1 MVNPAINENKPAES
15 VDIKEYLAVLLKRKW
30 LVLVCFLLSMA
41 CMTAFL
47 FTRQPIYR
55 AAAKLFVSNMAG
67 VPTTDIVTEPD
78 QTFYTTAI
86 EVMRSQTMLRRVQ
99 TRMHKIPA
107 EMRENLKDM
116 KITRLAG
123 ADIVLITVDSPSRDF
138 ARDFANA
145 LCDEFLKFREE
156 ERAKRQE
163 SALLGLTREINRLSQ
178 ELKSANERIVAY
190 TRQNGI
196 PLLEQDPGLG
206 QAKYLQVIQTL
217 NQAAVDLA
225 NAQTRKTSLDMQ
237 VDPSAIVA
245 MLASESKTA
254 PAASLPTNRTA
265 PDNQVLGI
273 GSAVDI
279 QVDQATGLNTH
290 ATVGPD
296 GMISFGPLGKVQV
309 AGLTAATLATNLQL
323 RLAKE
328 AQIVSPVRIA
338 SANQISPMASLSAPN
353 LTLPL
358 DNMPNAALQ
367 PVLGSSFLG
376 SLPENRAERLF
387 GLENQYRELKER
399 LAEMKKSY
407 QPKHPAMLQVQK
419 SLEDIQSRLE
429 SEISYLREKA
439 AADLRLAKERY
450 QKLQESLEPI
460 KQDAMN
466 ANVRLMEISALRNDS
481 ERVRSLYNAL
491 LGQLLKIDVLDRS
504 SKNVTVLEYALVE
517 DDPVYP
523 QKIKGLLIAAF
534 AGLGL
539 GLALAFFIE
548 YIDDSIKLAEEVE
561 RELQLPFLG
570 MIPAAQWSVNDL
582 VAHRI
587 DKLKQQGG
595 VAEAYRVVRSAVIFS
610 MPREKLRSILLS
622 SAVPREGK
630 TTTCVNLSIGFAQ
643 IEERTLLVDA
653 DLRRGEI
660 HKYFGLQRGKGLTE
674 VLTGE
679 LMPDQV
685 IQHTNVPRLDVIT
698 CGAYPTN
705 PAELLLGP
713 RLKDFLDWA
722 HKSYDRIVFDCPPIM
737 GIADSAILGAAVDG
751 MLFIIWAGRT
761 SRRYVRVAKLTADSR
776 GAKIFG
782 FVLNNLEPGRVGYY
796 HYYPYYY
803 SYYSHGYN
811 YARKKDE
818 AGKGGDIKGIEVPTP
833 EGGEENIDDVY

>member
-1 MVNPAINENKPAES
+1 MVNPAINETKPSES

-67 VPTTDIVTEPD
+67 VPTTDLVAEPD
-78 QTFYTTAI
+78 LTFYTTAI

-107 EMRENLKDM
+107 EMRENLTDM
-116 KITRLAG
+116 KIARLAG

-190 TRQNGI
+190 TRQQGI
-196 PLLEQDPGLG
+196 PMLEQDPQLG
-206 QAKYLQVIQTL
+206 QVKYLQVIQTL
-217 NQAAVDLA
+217 NQAAIDLA
-225 NAQTRKTSLDMQ
+225 NAQTRKTSLDAQ

-245 MLASESKTA
+245 MLAAESKTVQ
-254 PAASLPTNRTA
+254 AAGLPLGKVT
-265 PDNQVLGI
+265 PDNQILSI

-309 AGLTAATLATNLQL
+309 AGLAPSTLATNLQL

-328 AQIVSPVRIA
+328 AQIDSPVRIV
-338 SANQISPMASLSAPN
+338 SANPPIMPMSLSTPS

-358 DNMPNAALQ
+358 DTVPNPALQ
-367 PVLGSSFLG
+367 PVFGSSFLG
-376 SLPENRAERLF
+376 SLPENRAEKLYN
-387 GLENQYRELKER
+387 LENQYRELKAR
-399 LAEMKKSY
+399 LAEMMKSY
-407 QPKHPAMLQVQK
+407 RPKHPALLQAQK
-419 SLEDIQSRLE
+419 TLEDIEAQLNN
-429 SEISYLREKA
+429 EITFLREKA
-439 AADLRLAKERY
+439 ASDLRLAKERY
-450 QKLQESLEPI
+450 QKLQESLDPI

-466 ANVRLMEISALRNDS
+466 ANVRLMEISALRNDA
-481 ERVRSLYNAL
+481 ERVRTLYNAL
-491 LGQLLKIDVLDRS
+491 LGQLLKIDVLDRT
-504 SKNVTVLEYALVE
+504 SKNVTVLEYAIVE

-523 QKIKGLLIAAF
+523 QKIKGLLVAAF

-561 RELQLPFLG
+561 RELQIPF
-570 MIPAAQWSVNDL
+570 PAAQWSVNDL
-582 VAHRI
+582 VAHRL

-643 IEERTLLVDA
+643 SEERTLLVDA

-660 HKYFGLQRGKGLTE
+660 HKYFSMPRGKGLTE

-679 LMPDQV
+679 VTPDQI

-698 CGAYPTN
+698 CGSYPTN
-705 PAELLLGP
+705 PAELLLSP
-713 RLKDFLDWA
+713 RLKDFMDWA
-722 HKSYDRIVFDCPPIM
+722 HKNYDRVIFDCPPIM
-737 GIADSAILGAAVDG
+737 GIADSSIIGAAVDG

-761 SRRYVRVAKLTADSR
+761 SRRYVRVAKLTAVSR

-811 YARKKDE
+811 YARKNEEK
-818 AGKGGDIKGIEVPTP
+818 GKGGDIKGIEVPTP

>member
-1 MVNPAINENKPAES
+1 MANLTNENNTES
-15 VDIKEYLAVLLKRKW
+15 ADIKEYLAILLKRKW

-41 CMTAFL
+41 GMMAFL
-47 FTRQPIYR
+47 FTRQPIYQ
-55 AAAKLFVSNMAG
+55 AAAKLFVSNMGG
-67 VPTTDIVTEPD
+67 VPTTDIVAEPD

-99 TRMHKIPA
+99 TRMHKIPS
-107 EMRENLKDM
+107 EMRENLTDM
-116 KITRLAG
+116 KIARLAG
-123 ADIVLITVDSPSRDF
+123 ADIILITVNSPSRDF

-178 ELKSANERIVAY
+178 ELKAANERIVAY

-225 NAQTRKTSLDMQ
+225 NAQTRKTSLDVQ
-237 VDPSAIVA
+237 ADPSAIVA
-245 MLASESKTA
+245 ILAAESKTA
-254 PAASLPTNRTA
+254 PATSLPVNKA
-265 PDNQVLGI
+265 VPDNQILGI
-273 GSAVDI
+273 SSIVDI
-279 QVDQATGLNTH
+279 QVDQATGLNTR
-290 ATVGPD
+290 ATVDPD
-296 GMISFGPLGKVQV
+296 GMISFGPLGKIQV
-309 AGLTAATLATNLQL
+309 AGLTPATLATNLQL

-328 AQIVSPVRIA
+328 AQIASPVRIVN
-338 SANQISPMASLSAPN
+338 ANPIVTPN
-353 LTLPL
+353 LALPL
-358 DNMPNAALQ
+358 DNIPNAALP
-367 PVLGSSFLG
+367 PVMGSSFLG
-376 SLPENRAERLF
+376 NLPENRAERLF
-387 GLENQYRELKER
+387 GLESQYRELKER
-399 LAEMKKSY
+399 LAEQTKSY
-407 QPKHPAMLQVQK
+407 RPKHPALLQTQK
-419 SLEDIQSRLE
+419 ALEDIQSRLDN
-429 SEISYLREKA
+429 EISYLREKA
-439 AADLRLAKERY
+439 AADLRLARERY
-450 QKLQESLEPI
+450 QKLQESLEPV
-460 KQDAMN
+460 KQEAMTS
-466 ANVRLMEISALRNDS
+466 NVRLMEIGALRNDA
-481 ERVRSLYNAL
+481 ERVRTLYNTL
-491 LGQLLKIDVLDRS
+491 LSQLLKIDVLDRS
-504 SKNVTVLEYALVE
+504 SKNVTVLEYAIVE

-561 RELQLPFLG
+561 RELQIPFLG
-570 MIPAAQWSVNDL
+570 MIPAAQWSVSDL
-582 VAHRI
+582 VAHRL

-630 TTTCVNLSIGFAQ
+630 TTTCVNLAIGFAQ
-643 IEERTLLVDA
+643 SEERTLLVDA

-660 HKYFGLQRGKGLTE
+660 HKYFGLQRGKGITE
-674 VLTGE
+674 ILTGE
-679 LMPDQV
+679 VTSDQV

-698 CGAYPTN
+698 CGVYPTN
-705 PAELLLGP
+705 PAELLLSP

-722 HKSYDRIVFDCPPIM
+722 HKNYDRIIFDGPPIM
-737 GIADSAILGAAVDG
+737 GIADSSILGALVDG
-751 MLFIIWAGRT
+751 MLFVIWAGRT
-761 SRRYVRVAKLTADSR
+761 SRRYVRVAKLTAVSR

-811 YARKKDE
+811 YAHKNEEK
-818 AGKGGDIKGIEVPTP
+818 GKGGDIKGVEVPTP

>member
-1 MVNPAINENKPAES
+1 MANLNNENNTES

-41 CMTAFL
+41 GMTAFL
-47 FTRQPIYR
+47 FTRQPIYQ
-55 AAAKLFVSNMAG
+55 AAAKLFVSNMGG
-67 VPTTDIVTEPD
+67 VPTSDIVAEPD
-78 QTFYTTAI
+78 ATFYTTAI

-99 TRMHKIPA
+99 TRMHKIPS
-107 EMRENLKDM
+107 EMRENLTDM
-116 KITRLAG
+116 KIARLAG
-123 ADIVLITVDSPSRDF
+123 ADIVLITVDSPSIDF

-190 TRQNGI
+190 TRQQGI
-196 PLLEQDPGLG
+196 PMLEQDPQLG
-206 QAKYLQVIQTL
+206 QVKYLQVIQTL
-217 NQAAVDLA
+217 NQAALDLA
-225 NAQTRKTSLDMQ
+225 NAQTRKTSLDIQ
-237 VDPSAIVA
+237 ADPAAIVA
-245 MLASESKTA
+245 MLAAESKNV
-254 PAASLPTNRTA
+254 PAAGLPVNKTG
-265 PDNQVLGI
+265 PDNQILSI
-273 GSAVDI
+273 GSTVDI
-279 QVDQATGLNTH
+279 QVDQATGLNTR

-309 AGLTAATLATNLQL
+309 AGLTPATLSANLQM

-328 AQIVSPVRIA
+328 AQITSPVRIV
-338 SANQISPMASLSAPN
+338 SANTIVTPN

-358 DNMPNAALQ
+358 DNTLNMALQ
-367 PVLGSSFLG
+367 PVAGSSFLAN
-376 SLPENRAERLF
+376 LPENRAERLF

-399 LAEMKKSY
+399 LAEMTKSY
-407 QPKHPAMLQVQK
+407 RPKHPALLQTQK
-419 SLEDIQSRLE
+419 ALEDIQSRLDN
-429 SEISYLREKA
+429 EISYLREKA

-460 KQDAMN
+460 KQDAMT
-466 ANVRLMEISALRNDS
+466 ANVRLMEISALRNDA
-481 ERVRSLYNAL
+481 ERVRSLYNTL
-491 LGQLLKIDVLDRS
+491 LGQLLKIDVLDRT
-504 SKNVTVLEYALVE
+504 SKNVTVLEYAIVE
-517 DDPVYP
+517 DNPVYP

-539 GLALAFFIE
+539 GLTLAFFIE

-561 RELQLPFLG
+561 RELQIPFLG

-582 VAHRI
+582 VAHRL

-643 IEERTLLVDA
+643 SEERTLLVDA

-660 HKYFGLQRGKGLTE
+660 HKYFSLQRGKGLTE
-674 VLTGE
+674 ILTGE
-679 LMPDQV
+679 TTPDQV
-685 IQHTNVPRLDVIT
+685 IQHTGVPRLDVIT

-705 PAELLLGP
+705 PAELLLSP

-722 HKSYDRIVFDCPPIM
+722 HKSYDRVIFDGPPIM
-737 GIADSAILGAAVDG
+737 GIADSSILGALVDG
-751 MLFIIWAGRT
+751 VLFVIWAGRT
-761 SRRYVRVAKLTADSR
+761 SRRYVRVAKLTAVSR

-811 YARKKDE
+811 YARKNDE
-818 AGKGGDIKGIEVPTP
+818 KGKGGDIKGIEVPTP

>member
-1 MVNPAINENKPAES
+1 MAPPVNENNTES

-41 CMTAFL
+41 GMTAFL

-78 QTFYTTAI
+78 FSFYTTAI

-99 TRMHKIPA
+99 TRMHKIPS
-107 EMRENLKDM
+107 EMRENLSDM
-116 KITRLAG
+116 KIARLAG

-196 PLLEQDPGLG
+196 PMLEQDPQLG
-206 QAKYLQVIQTL
+206 QTKYLQVIQTL
-217 NQAAVDLA
+217 NQAAIDLA
-225 NAQTRKTSLDMQ
+225 NAQTRKTSLDAQ
-237 VDPSAIVA
+237 ADPSAIVA
-245 MLASESKTA
+245 MLAAESKTA
-254 PAASLPTNRTA
+254 PAAGL
-265 PDNQVLGI
+265 PDNKVMTDNQPLGI
-273 GSAVDI
+273 GSVMDI
-279 QVDQATGLNTH
+279 QVDQATGLNTR

-296 GMISFGPLGKVQV
+296 GMINFGPLGKVQV
-309 AGLTAATLATNLQL
+309 TGLTPATLATNLQM

-328 AQIVSPVRIA
+328 AQIASPVRV
-338 SANQISPMASLSAPN
+338 ISFTPITAMQLNVPN

-358 DNMPNAALQ
+358 DTMPNA
-367 PVLGSSFLG
+367 VMGSSFLG
-376 SLPENRAERLF
+376 NLPENRAERLF
-387 GLENQYRELKER
+387 GLESQYRELKDR
-399 LAEMKKSY
+399 LAEMTKSY
-407 QPKHPAMLQVQK
+407 RLKHPSLLQAQK
-419 SLEDIQSRLE
+419 ALEDVQTRLDT
-429 SEISYLREKA
+429 EISYLREKA
-439 AADLRLAKERY
+439 NADLRLAKERY
-450 QKLQESLEPI
+450 QKLQESLDPI
-460 KQDAMN
+460 KQEALN
-466 ANVRLMEISALRNDS
+466 ANVRLMEISSLRNDA
-481 ERVRSLYNAL
+481 ERVRTLYNTL
-491 LGQLLKIDVLDRS
+491 LSQLLKIDVLDRT
-504 SKNVTVLEYALVE
+504 SKNVTVLEYAIVE

-539 GLALAFFIE
+539 GLTLAFFIE

-561 RELQLPFLG
+561 RELQIPFLG

-582 VAHRI
+582 VAHRL

-643 IEERTLLVDA
+643 SEERTLLVDA

-679 LMPDQV
+679 VTPDQI
-685 IQHTNVPRLDVIT
+685 IQHTSVPRLDIIT
-698 CGAYPTN
+698 CGTYPTN
-705 PAELLLGP
+705 PAELLLSP

-722 HKSYDRIVFDCPPIM
+722 HKNYDRIIFDCPPIM
-737 GIADSAILGAAVDG
+737 GIADSSILGAAVDG

-761 SRRYVRVAKLTADSR
+761 SRRYVRVAKLTAVSR

-811 YARKKDE
+811 YARKNEDK
-818 AGKGGDIKGIEVPTP
+818 GKGGDIKGIEVPTP

>member
-1 MVNPAINENKPAES
+1 MANPNTETNAES

-41 CMTAFL
+41 GVTAFL

-55 AAAKLFVSNMAG
+55 AAAKLFVSNMG
-67 VPTTDIVTEPD
+67 GLPTTDLMAEPD
-78 QTFYTTAI
+78 ATFYTTAI

-99 TRMHKIPA
+99 TRMHKIPS
-107 EMRENLKDM
+107 EMRENLTDM
-116 KITRLAG
+116 KILRLSG
-123 ADIVLITVDSPSRDF
+123 ADIVLITVDSPSVDF

-190 TRQNGI
+190 TRQQGI
-196 PLLEQDPGLG
+196 PMLEQDPQLG
-206 QAKYLQVIQTL
+206 QTKYLQVIQTL

-225 NAQTRKTSLDMQ
+225 NAQTRKTSLDIQ
-237 VDPSAIVA
+237 ADPEAIVA
-245 MLASESKTA
+245 MLAAESKTA
-254 PAASLPTNRTA
+254 PATGLPVNRA
-265 PDNQVLGI
+265 VPDNQILSI
-273 GSAVDI
+273 GSAVEI
-279 QVDQATGLNTH
+279 QVEQATGLNTRT
-290 ATVGPD
+290 TVGPD
-296 GMISFGPLGKVQV
+296 GMINFGPLGKVQV
-309 AGLTAATLATNLQL
+309 AGLTSATLATNLQM
-323 RLAKE
+323 RVAKE
-328 AQIVSPVRIA
+328 AQIASPVRIINANTMNA
-338 SANQISPMASLSAPN
+338 SNRVLPSDTTPN
-353 LTLPL
+353 P
-358 DNMPNAALQ
+358 ALQ
-367 PVLGSSFLG
+367 PVAGSSFLG
-376 SLPENRAERLF
+376 SLPEQRAERLF
-387 GLENQYRELKER
+387 GLESQYRELKER
-399 LAEMKKSY
+399 LAEMMKSY
-407 QPKHPAMLQVQK
+407 RPKHPALLQAQK
-419 SLEDIQSRLE
+419 ALEDLQSRLDT
-429 SEISYLREKA
+429 EISYLREKA

-450 QKLQESLEPI
+450 QKLQESLDPI
-460 KQDAMN
+460 KQDAMT
-466 ANVRLMEISALRNDS
+466 ANVRLMEISALRSDA
-481 ERVRSLYNAL
+481 ERVRTLYNTL
-491 LGQLLKIDVLDRS
+491 LGQLLKIDVLDRT
-504 SKNVTVLEYALVE
+504 SKNVTVLEYAIVE
-517 DDPVYP
+517 DNPVYP
-523 QKIKGLLIAAF
+523 QKIKGLLMAAF

-582 VAHRI
+582 VAHRL

-610 MPREKLRSILLS
+610 MPREKLRTILLS

-643 IEERTLLVDA
+643 SEERTLLVDA

-660 HKYFGLQRGKGLTE
+660 HKYFSLQRGKGLTE
-674 VLTGE
+674 ILTGE
-679 LMPDQV
+679 TTPDQV
-685 IQHTNVPRLDVIT
+685 IQPTGVSRLDVIT
-698 CGAYPTN
+698 CGTYPTN
-705 PAELLLGP
+705 PAELLLSP

-722 HKSYDRIVFDCPPIM
+722 HKNYDRIIFDGPPIM
-737 GIADSAILGAAVDG
+737 GIADSSILGALVDG
-751 MLFIIWAGRT
+751 VLFVIWAGRT
-761 SRRYVRVAKLTADSR
+761 SRRYVRVAKLTAVSR

-811 YARKKDE
+811 YARKNEEK
-818 AGKGGDIKGIEVPTP
+818 GKGGDIKGIEVPTP

>member
-1 MVNPAINENKPAES
+1 VNSNINENKAES

-55 AAAKLFVSNMAG
+55 AAAKLFVSNMGG
-67 VPTTDIVTEPD
+67 VPTTDIVAEPD

-107 EMRENLKDM
+107 EMRENLSDM
-116 KITRLAG
+116 KITRLSG

-190 TRQNGI
+190 TRQNNV
-196 PLLEQDPGLG
+196 PLLEQDPQLG
-206 QAKYLQVIQTL
+206 QAKYLQVVQTL

-225 NAQTRKTSLDMQ
+225 NAQTRKTSLDAQ
-237 VDPSAIVA
+237 ADPSAIVA
-245 MLASESKTA
+245 MLTAESKTA
-254 PAASLPTNRTA
+254 QVASA
-265 PDNQVLGI
+265 PVNKFGADNQILGV
-273 GSAVDI
+273 GSAMDI
-279 QVDQATGLNTH
+279 QVDQATGLNVH

-296 GMISFGPLGKVQV
+296 GMITFGPLGKVQA
-309 AGLTAATLATNLQL
+309 AGLTTATLATNLQI

-328 AQIVSPVRIA
+328 AQIASPVRIV
-338 SANQISPMASLSAPN
+338 SANPIAAMQLATPN

-358 DNMPNAALQ
+358 DNVPNAASQ
-367 PVLGSSFLG
+367 SMMGSSFLG
-376 SLPENRAERLF
+376 NLPENRAERLF

-399 LAEMKKSY
+399 LAEMVKSY
-407 QPKHPAMLQVQK
+407 QPKHPARLQAQK
-419 SLEDIQSRLE
+419 ALEEVQSRLDN
-429 SEISYLREKA
+429 EIAFVREKA

-450 QKLQESLEPI
+450 QKLQESLGPI
-460 KQDAMN
+460 QQDAMN
-466 ANVRLMEISALRNDS
+466 VNVRLMEISALRNDA
-481 ERVRSLYNAL
+481 ERVRTLYNTL
-491 LGQLLKIDVLDRS
+491 LGQLLKIDVLDRT
-504 SKNVTVLEYALVE
+504 SKNVTVLEYAISE

-582 VAHRI
+582 VAHRL

-595 VAEAYRVVRSAVIFS
+595 VAEAYRVVRAAVIFS

-679 LMPDQV
+679 VTPDQV

-698 CGAYPTN
+698 CGTYPTN

-713 RLKDFLDWA
+713 RLKDMLDWA
-722 HKSYDRIVFDCPPIM
+722 HKNYDRVIFDCPPIM

-761 SRRYVRVAKLTADSR
+761 SRRYVRVAKLTAVSR

-811 YARKKDE
+811 YARKPDEKD
-818 AGKGGDIKGIEVPTP
+818 KGGDIKGIEVPTP